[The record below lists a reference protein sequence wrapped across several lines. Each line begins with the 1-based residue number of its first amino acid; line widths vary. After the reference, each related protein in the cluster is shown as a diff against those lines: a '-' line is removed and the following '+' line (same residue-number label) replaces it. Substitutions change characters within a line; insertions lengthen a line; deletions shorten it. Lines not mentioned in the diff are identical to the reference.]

1 MKRRGYMERPT
12 VRAGLAAGLG
22 LVLTAC
28 AGSLHYWDDRK
39 WVAQLYQAVQDS
51 FSLPPD
57 IDPKIQYHDATVQF
71 TYADGTLQDAEMVKS
86 SGSEAVD
93 VAIQRGIAAIHVPA
107 PPGPP
112 NPEPHRFQMDVHT
125 SGFQTDVPMPA
136 ALESFTWALHR
147 AIFAAAR
154 NPGGTSAGR
163 VSVDFHYADGK
174 VSNITVTQ
182 TSGASEIDKAAVD
195 AVAQAKLPPTP
206 AAFSKIT
213 HFVITFCFGNDSY
226 CGGSSQTV
234 IRVSDKL
241 EAAPG
246 GNP

>member
-1 MKRRGYMERPT
+1 MNR
-12 VRAGLAAGLG
+12 LLLLFAAGL
-22 LVLTAC
+22 VPCLTAC

-39 WVAQLYQAVQDS
+39 WVAEMYHAVQQGIY
-51 FSLPPD
+51 LPAD
-57 IDPKIQYHDATVQF
+57 MDPKIQYHDATVQF
-71 TYADGTLQDAEMVKS
+71 TYTDGGLQDAEVVKS
-86 SGSEAVD
+86 SGSEVVD
-93 VAIQRGIAAIHVPA
+93 AAIESQIDKIHVPA

-112 NPEPHRFQMDVHT
+112 GVEPHRFQMDVHVQI
-125 SGFQTDVPMPA
+125 G
-136 ALESFTWALHR
+136 LEAYQMALHR
-147 AIFAAAR
+147 AISAAAH

-163 VSVDFHYADGK
+163 VLLDFDYADGK

-195 AVAQAKLPPTP
+195 AVAHANMPTTP

-213 HFVITFCFGNDSY
+213 HFVIAFCFGNDSY

-234 IRVSDKL
+234 IRISDKL

-246 GNP
+246 SGP

>member
-1 MKRRGYMERPT
+1 MEKPT
-12 VRAGLAAGLG
+12 VRASLAAGLG

-39 WVAQLYQAVQDS
+39 WVAEMYHAVQQGIY
-51 FSLPPD
+51 LPAD

-71 TYADGTLQDAEMVKS
+71 TYADGALQDAEVVKS
-86 SGSEAVD
+86 SGSEIVD
-93 VAIQRGIAAIHVPA
+93 AAIQSQIGAIHVPV

-112 NPEPHRFQMDVHT
+112 DVEPHRFQMDVHM
-125 SGFQTDVPMPA
+125 QM
-136 ALESFTWALHR
+136 ALEAYTWALHR
-147 AIFAAAR
+147 AIFAAAH
-154 NPGGTSAGR
+154 NPGGTSVGR
-163 VSVDFHYADGK
+163 VLLDFDYTGGK
-174 VSNITVTQ
+174 ASNITVTQ

-195 AVAQAKLPPTP
+195 AVAHAKLPPTP

-213 HFVITFCFGNDSY
+213 HFVIGFCFGNGDY

-246 GNP
+246 RGP